1 MNAPPASSNDKLLQQ
16 LFEQSPSFMAMLV
29 GPEHRI
35 ALANT
40 GYLKLVGHRAVLGR
54 TVREALPEAIGQG
67 YLDILDRAF
76 ATGEAYAATGALFVE
91 ENENGQATDHWVDF
105 VYQPVREADG
115 QVTGIFVHG
124 FDVTERRKLE
134 ERRDNL
140 AHLRDLL
147 SVPRNPSETGYA
159 AAALLGKALKASRV
173 GYGTIDDEADT
184 LHVEK
189 DWTADGVD
197 SLAGVTHLRHDGS
210 SIDDLKLG
218 KVISID
224 DVRLDPRTSSA
235 SRALEGKHVR
245 SFVNYPVLE
254 NGRLVAVLFVNC
266 AEARRW
272 TTAELDLIDEVGSR
286 TRTAMGR
293 ATAEAFL
300 RDSEEQLRMATE
312 AADIGLWDLDM
323 VSGKLFWPPRM
334 KAMFGISA
342 DVPVSMTDFYQG
354 LHADDRES
362 TTAAFAAAVDPQLRA
377 LYDVEYRTVAK
388 DDNVIRW
395 VAAKGRGVFDEQ
407 GRCLRVI
414 GTAIDISARKAS
426 EAALKRSEEQ
436 LRESAKR
443 KDQFI
448 ATLAHELRNPL
459 APLTNVI
466 QLLNP
471 GPEQVKL
478 RDIMRRQVGHLVRLV
493 DDLLEISRISGGVL
507 ELRLAPVDME
517 QVISHAVEASTPL
530 IRERGHTLDLHLTSK
545 PTWVMADA
553 IRLAQILT
561 NLLNNAAR
569 YTEPGGCITVKADH
583 DGEGCVVAVSDT
595 GQGFTPEQGR
605 RIFEMFYRGKDSTGL
620 GIGLALACKLAQ
632 MHGGRLEA
640 SSPGPGLGA
649 TFSVHLPCVEPPAEN
664 AEASNKMPAIPPR
677 RVLVI
682 DDNSDAADTLAL
694 LLEQFGM
701 NVEVAH
707 DGFAGAVAFARFAP
721 AVVFLDIGMPG
732 MDGYEVARKLRSD
745 FREHTAQIVG
755 LSGWGQPEDIRKG
768 REAGFHHHLVKP
780 VDPHELML
788 LLASLPGPAV
798 KVS

>member
-1 MNAPPASSNDKLLQQ
+1 
-16 LFEQSPSFMAMLV
+16 MAMLV
-29 GPEHRI
+29 GPEHRFE
-35 ALANT
+35 LANA
-40 GYLKLVGHRAVLGR
+40 GYLKLVGHRHVIGR

-67 YLDILDRAF
+67 YLDILDRVF
-76 ATGEAYAATGALFVE
+76 ASGEAYTATGALFVE
-91 ENENGQATDHWVDF
+91 ESQNGQAIDHWVDF

-147 SVPRNPSETGYA
+147 SVPRSPAETGYA
-159 AAALLGKALKASRV
+159 AATLLGTTLKASRV

-189 DWTADGVD
+189 DWFAAGVD
-197 SLAGVTHLRHDGS
+197 SLAGVTPLRHYGS
-210 SIDDLKLG
+210 FIDDLKLG
-218 KVISID
+218 KFISIN

-235 SRALEGKHVR
+235 SHALEGKHAR

-254 NGRLVAVLFVNC
+254 NGKLVAVLFVNC
-266 AEARRW
+266 AEVRQW
-272 TTAELDLIDEVGSR
+272 SVHELDLINEVGSR

-312 AADIGLWDLDM
+312 AAGIGLWDVDI
-323 VSGKLFWPPRM
+323 VCDKLFWPPRM

-342 DVPVSMTDFYQG
+342 DVPVSMADFYQG

-362 TTAAFAAAVDPQLRA
+362 TTAAFAAAIDPQLRA
-377 LYDVEYRTVAK
+377 LYDVEYRTVGK
-388 DDNVIRW
+388 EDNVIRW
-395 VAAKGRGVFDEQ
+395 VAAKGRGVFDEE

-426 EAALKRSEEQ
+426 EAALKRSDEQ
-436 LRESAKR
+436 LREASRR

-466 QLLNP
+466 QLLKP
-471 GPEQVKL
+471 APEQVKL
-478 RDIMRRQVGHLVRLV
+478 RDIMHRQVGHLVRLV

-507 ELRLAPVDME
+507 ELRLQPVDME
-517 QVISHAVEASTPL
+517 AVIRHAAEASGLL
-530 IRERGHTLDLHLTSK
+530 IDERGQTLELQLTTK

-553 IRLAQILT
+553 VRLAQILT

-569 YTEPGGCITVKADH
+569 YTPPGGHITVDAGH
-583 DGEGCVVAVSDT
+583 DAEGCVISVSDT
-595 GQGFTPEQGR
+595 GQGFSVEQGQ
-605 RIFEMFYRGKDSTGL
+605 RIFEMFYRGKESTGL

-649 TFSVHLPCVEPPAEN
+649 RFTLHLPCVEPPAEN
-664 AEASNKMPAIPPR
+664 ASSAKKMPAIGPT

-682 DDNSDAADTLAL
+682 DDNADAADTLAL

-701 NVEVAH
+701 DVEVAN
-707 DGFAGAVAFARFAP
+707 DGASGIKAFERFAP

-732 MDGYEVARKLRSD
+732 MDGYEVARRLRRD
-745 FREHTAQIVG
+745 FADRATKIVG

-768 REAGFHHHLVKP
+768 REAGFDHHLVKP
-780 VDPHELML
+780 VDVEGVMSLIAT
-788 LLASLPGPAV
+788 LAVLAPRTPE
-798 KVS
+798 